1 LRKDTA
7 KSFPMAKGPTDLTKL
22 AIETRELIDS
32 QQEDFSIGQ
41 VAIMN
46 IMICISRFIEE
57 RGEAA
62 GIALLQVCTAA
73 IANGQQE
80 VDVTGVPGFMPE
92 NDQDNDVVFE
102 MEDDLLREDNVVYMD
117 FNQDNED

>member
-1 LRKDTA
+1 M
-7 KSFPMAKGPTDLTKL
+7 PKGPTDLTKL
-22 AIETRELIDS
+22 AVETSNLINS

-62 GIALLQVCTAA
+62 GIALLQVCMAA

-92 NDQDNDVVFE
+92 NDQENDVVFK
-102 MEDDLLREDNVVYMD
+102 MEDDLLKEDNVVYMD
-117 FNQDNED
+117 FNQDDEN

>member
-1 LRKDTA
+1 M
-7 KSFPMAKGPTDLTKL
+7 PKGPTDLTKL
-22 AIETRELIDS
+22 AIETRNLIDS

-92 NDQDNDVVFE
+92 GSQDPWFIMVRGIGKRTVTGPIFWI
-102 MEDDLLREDNVVYMD
+102 LVIQCLALRHLK
-117 FNQDNED
+117 

>member
-1 LRKDTA
+1 M
-7 KSFPMAKGPTDLTKL
+7 PKGPTDLTKL
-22 AIETRELIDS
+22 AIETRNLIDS

-62 GIALLQVCTAA
+62 GIALLQVCLLYTSPSPRDR
-73 IANGQQE
+73 QKSR
-80 VDVTGVPGFMPE
+80 MPSSA
-92 NDQDNDVVFE
+92 
-102 MEDDLLREDNVVYMD
+102 
-117 FNQDNED
+117 

>member
-1 LRKDTA
+1 M
-7 KSFPMAKGPTDLTKL
+7 PKGPTDLTKL

-92 NDQDNDVVFE
+92 QDNDVVFE

-117 FNQDNED
+117 FNQDDED

>member
-1 LRKDTA
+1 M
-7 KSFPMAKGPTDLTKL
+7 KSFLMPKKPADLTKL
-22 AIETRELIDS
+22 AIETRKLIDN
-32 QQEDFSIGQ
+32 QQKDFSIGQ

-57 RGEAA
+57 RGETA
-62 GIALLQVCTAA
+62 GIALLQVCTTA

-92 NDQDNDVVFE
+92 NDNDVVFE

-117 FNQDNED
+117 FNQDDEN